1 MIGTVEFALLILLI
15 IILAGP
21 LLAERF
27 GFPGLIGLI
36 FLGMVAGPFMLGLLR
51 TGGLV
56 SDLGDVG
63 LLYLMFLAG
72 LSFNVRAFMEN
83 RSNALVYG
91 LLGFFIPFLLSY
103 YFALTVAETGVLAAA
118 LIGAMWASNTLV
130 AYPEVLSAG
139 LQNNRAVS
147 AAVSAGV
154 VADLLSLTVLGIVT
168 STAVIDIDSGIGVHA
183 TVENP
188 SLPLWLGLPL
198 IVVFTLWVL
207 PKIADW
213 FFVKIG
219 HTRTQRFV
227 FALAGMAAGSTI
239 ALLGGVEGLIGAFL
253 AGLGLNSI
261 IPARSSLM
269 ERLDFVG
276 GAIFVPA
283 FLVSIGFAIDPR
295 AMFNLDTILL
305 SLLFTGLVVFGKTLA
320 AVITGA
326 IFKLSMMEIGLM
338 ASLSTG
344 QAASTLAIAQVGASL
359 GLFGT
364 NVVNASILTVVATAF
379 ITSYGTRFFI
389 GRVDRPPVE
398 VATLGEN
405 VLVDVRA
412 LGSDLDLSMAVAG
425 AIARVDG
432 GVVKPYLI
440 PSKGQ
445 VAVARAQIAL
455 AVDALAATGHD
466 GDGEIRIDS
475 SFASGTLELEEEVD
489 ASLTIVTL
497 RGPQA
502 GTQFLFGNEVD
513 LVGEGSS
520 SPTIA
525 VRLIRPWSRVLV
537 FTGDL
542 SNDWHSEDALLALE
556 IARRVRSVVE
566 TDLVVAT
573 DAPSLVAEKFSKPS
587 EAEVVEQP
595 SRRRVAVGLIETN
608 DLVIAPAHAV
618 IAARSIGSW
627 RSSGRL
633 KDASL
638 MIVGGPHR
646 LSVGGSSIRRNLHG
660 IVDDTEATREVASP

>member
-1 MIGTVEFALLILLI
+1 MIGTVEFALLILLV

-21 LLAERF
+21 LVAQRF
-27 GFPGLIGLI
+27 GFPSLIGLI
-36 FLGMVAGPFMLGLLR
+36 FLGMLAGPFMFGLLR

-56 SDLGDVG
+56 SDLGDIG

-72 LSFNVRAFMEN
+72 LSFNVRAFMAN

-103 YFALTVAETGVLAAA
+103 SFALSIVESSVLGAA
-118 LIGAMWASNTLV
+118 LVGAMWASNTLV

-168 STAVIDIDSGIGVHA
+168 STAVIDIEGEASVQA
-183 TVENP
+183 SVENP

-198 IVVFTLWVL
+198 IVFFTLWAL
-207 PKIADW
+207 PRISQW
-213 FFVKIG
+213 FFVKVG

-227 FALAGMAAGSTI
+227 FALAAMAAGSTV

-283 FLVSIGFAIDPR
+283 FLVSIGLAIDPR
-295 AMFNLDTILL
+295 AIFNGSTLL
-305 SLLFTGLVVFGKTLA
+305 LALAFTALVVVGKTLA
-320 AVITGA
+320 AAITGA
-326 IFKLSMMEIGLM
+326 IFKLSLMEIGLM

-364 NVVNASILTVVATAF
+364 NVVNASILTVVITAF
-379 ITSYGTRFFI
+379 VTSLGTRFFI
-389 GRVDRPPVE
+389 ERVDRPPVE
-398 VATLGEN
+398 AATLGEN
-405 VLVDVRA
+405 VLVDVRS
-412 LGSDLDLSMAVAG
+412 LGSDLHLLMEVAG
-425 AIARVDG
+425 AIARVDR

-440 PSKGQ
+440 PSSGQ
-445 VAVARAQIAL
+445 VDVARVQVADAL
-455 AVDALAATGHD
+455 DALAAAGHD
-466 GDGEIRIDS
+466 GDGEIRIDT
-475 SFASGTLELEEEVD
+475 SFSSGTLELEEEVD
-489 ASLTIVTL
+489 ASLTIVVW
-497 RGPQA
+497 RGPQL
-502 GTQFLFGNEVD
+502 GTEFLFGNEVD

-520 SPTIA
+520 TPTIA
-525 VRLIRPWSRVLV
+525 LRLVRPWSRIIV
-537 FTGDL
+537 FLGDQ
-542 SNDWHSEDALLALE
+542 SNEWHVEDVSLALE
-556 IARRVRSVVE
+556 IAERVQTIFEVG
-566 TDLVVAT
+566 LVVVT
-573 DAPSLVAEKFSKPS
+573 DDPAKVAIRFPKLRGV
-587 EAEVVEQP
+587 EVVP
-595 SRRRVAVGLIETN
+595 RPPRRRDSLDLIETN
-608 DLVIAPAHAV
+608 DLVIAPAHAL
-618 IAARSIGSW
+618 IAARSFGPW
-627 RSSGRL
+627 RVAGKLR
-633 KDASL
+633 DTSL
-638 MIVGGPHR
+638 MVVGGPHR

-660 IVDDTEATREVASP
+660 VVDDTEATWEPAST